1 MTTQTHKLNF
11 QTPPRNQ
18 GQIVTVSYA
27 TTGRGAQIERRHDA
41 SDGQLRYYWL
51 KSGRR
56 LNATEL
62 ARYEL
67 TEVN

>member
-1 MTTQTHKLNF
+1 MATQTHQLKF
-11 QTPPRNQ
+11 QTPTRNQ

-27 TTGRGAQIERRHDA
+27 ATTRGASIERRHDA
-41 SDGQLRYYWL
+41 SDGQVRYYWV

-62 ARYEL
+62 ARYKL
-67 TEVN
+67 IEVN

>member
-1 MTTQTHKLNF
+1 MKTHELKF
-11 QTPPRNQ
+11 DTPRRNQ

-27 TTGRGAQIERRHDA
+27 TTVRGAQIERRHDA
-41 SDGQLRYYWL
+41 SDGQVRYYWL